1 MKTNT
6 DLKKTAS
13 LVDSEGNESGWKS
26 TIEGI
31 TADTPDK
38 LRGDRVDNIYFE
50 ESGNNKSLIETYSR
64 GHALVDIL
72 GSRVGNR
79 FVFGCVCKGTKVWT
93 RTGEYKNI
101 EDLHQVDGIIG
112 FKDGKANIEPIS
124 YMQEEAYKPCVRIT
138 FRDGTFLECSE
149 DHPILMRT
157 LHTPRNKKNRNKRD
171 RYFTWDFVPAKDV
184 GSYQQYNIAGTC
196 RTIDIFG
203 TDTLFDPYLVGRL
216 IGDGSYGYDNTP
228 CLSNCDPE
236 VLDYVKNKYKWSL
249 NAEHVTKDNKLYQEI
264 RIKGICPELRKMGIY
279 GQTRTKKRLPDC
291 YQTLDKENA
300 RQLIAGLFD
309 TDGYISK
316 TEPAAV
322 LYQSTKEILEQ
333 VQILLYKFGV
343 YATINKIE
351 PDIRPGRKD
360 KNPWYALSIRD
371 YESFYNFAT
380 NIPLRI
386 EYKKQALLTQHHR
399 SDKHEVAT
407 GIREVAVAKVE
418 SIGVQR
424 IYNLTACDSHTYLA
438 NNVITHNTS
447 GEQGPQLAG
456 LKTMFFNPKGYSMLP
471 YMNRSMQGEPQ
482 LTGYFIPSY
491 SMWLGNP
498 VGTGF
503 DDRGVVYQEAAK
515 QYYLKKWEKIDDPKA
530 LIIDKAEYCFTP
542 EDAFV
547 LEGSNNFDQEKL
559 AEQKAAIEIHKTIPL
574 PRQMQLRWQIKE
586 NQVDYDQRPTA
597 QVGEGPIRFTEMP
610 ICDEHGIPFK
620 NLYVIGVDG
629 IDQGTNESS
638 GQTDVSKFA
647 IVVYRRQLGLQEPK
661 IVAVYKERPRH
672 IKDAWDICL
681 KLAMFYNAKVLIEY
695 TKISVVHHFKN
706 VGKEHYLMHKP
717 QGSQASGGRR
727 TINRQIGVTPTQAV
741 IEHYLELIEN
751 YIVDYYQFIE
761 YTDLL
766 DELISY
772 SYENKRKFDLV
783 AAFGMCLLADEELRG
798 RPARANTVQ
807 ETLSLGYT
815 RNEHGQVKLNNTKWN
830 EQTQFDYSR
839 GSRFKF
845 Y

>member
-1 MKTNT
+1 MNLETIKILKEKVNQPKTVIPKTERRSEEELIAAAQEKDKKMDRTRKTPTKQEKQQQLFEAMVNYQEIPEEVPVVITKSDDEWDVKIGDPIEYFDPELSYELTGYRPITADKGLDFDPKLFTEAADNYINTGRYTQYMPNTFKWINFWQEEFNRCLKGFTVGKYTLTGQNYFFLNYYRLLSPLKKKDDSGSKRSESFPVFIAKQYEYFHYLEMCKKADFDGLAFKSRGVGASEIAASNCAHAYTFIKESYNIVTGFLEKYVRTTLRKVWQELDFLNTKTEGAFKRLRMKTNT

-79 FVFGCVCKGTKVWT
+79 FVFG
-93 RTGEYKNI
+93 
-101 EDLHQVDGIIG
+101 
-112 FKDGKANIEPIS
+112 
-124 YMQEEAYKPCVRIT
+124 
-138 FRDGTFLECSE
+138 
-149 DHPILMRT
+149 
-157 LHTPRNKKNRNKRD
+157 
-171 RYFTWDFVPAKDV
+171 
-184 GSYQQYNIAGTC
+184 
-196 RTIDIFG
+196 
-203 TDTLFDPYLVGRL
+203 
-216 IGDGSYGYDNTP
+216 
-228 CLSNCDPE
+228 
-236 VLDYVKNKYKWSL
+236 
-249 NAEHVTKDNKLYQEI
+249 
-264 RIKGICPELRKMGIY
+264 
-279 GQTRTKKRLPDC
+279 
-291 YQTLDKENA
+291 
-300 RQLIAGLFD
+300 
-309 TDGYISK
+309 
-316 TEPAAV
+316 
-322 LYQSTKEILEQ
+322 
-333 VQILLYKFGV
+333 
-343 YATINKIE
+343 
-351 PDIRPGRKD
+351 
-360 KNPWYALSIRD
+360 
-371 YESFYNFAT
+371 
-380 NIPLRI
+380 
-386 EYKKQALLTQHHR
+386 
-399 SDKHEVAT
+399 
-407 GIREVAVAKVE
+407 
-418 SIGVQR
+418 
-424 IYNLTACDSHTYLA
+424 
-438 NNVITHNTS
+438 TS

-515 QYYLKKWEKIDDPKA
+515 EYYLKKWEKIDDPKA

-751 YIVDYYQFIE
+751 YIVDYYQFID